1 MPDNQQ
7 INEQDLEKQTN
18 AEAGWE
24 PSAEVGQSL
33 GGSATGEPATQDA
46 KGVKDDVTEAA
57 PVADKATEAPPDATP
72 EAKPEEKI
80 DYAARA
86 KELEEQF
93 KALTE
98 TPYKSVAEIVKGY
111 KEIQGQYTKVNE
123 KVKPVQQL
131 LDQMAKDPTLRTFM
145 EQAAQA
151 YYNPAMLE
159 AYNQTGIPDRKS
171 YDMYSEEG
179 AAKYDADIKAYY
191 ERTIDQRIGARLGQV
206 EQQNALERAK
216 MDFKSKFPDK
226 DPERVLEYAKGRSND
241 WSLADVMKIMEY
253 DNLKSQALEDA
264 RKEVT
269 KQLETA
275 QKSGSPVAAS
285 APKVSV
291 KVDDILGHISKYG
304 SDSAMKKFT
313 KAKVEEALME
323 SL

>member
-33 GGSATGEPATQDA
+33 GGSATVEPATTTDA
-46 KGVKDDVTEAA
+46 TEAA
-57 PVADKATEAPPDATP
+57 PVADKATEAPLDATP

-80 DYAARA
+80 DYAARV
-86 KELEEQF
+86 KELEAQF
-93 KALTE
+93 NALNE
-98 TPYKSVAEIVKGY
+98 TPYKSVTDIVKGY
-111 KEIQGQYTKVNE
+111 KEIQGQYTRVNE
-123 KVKPVQQL
+123 RAKLLPEQL
-131 LDQMAKDPTLRTFM
+131 LDQVSKDPTLRQFI

-151 YYNPAMLE
+151 YYNPQMLE
-159 AYNQTGIPDRKS
+159 AYNQTGVPDPKS
-171 YDMYSEEG
+171 YDMFSEEG
-179 AAKYDADIKAYY
+179 MAKYHADTKAYY

-226 DPERVLEYAKGRSND
+226 DPEKVLEYAKGRSND

-253 DNLKSQALEDA
+253 DNLKSQSIEEA
-264 RKEVT
+264 RKEIT

-285 APKVSV
+285 APKTAP
-291 KVDDILGHISKYG
+291 KVDDILAHIVRFG
-304 SDSAMKKFT
+304 PTSAVNKFT